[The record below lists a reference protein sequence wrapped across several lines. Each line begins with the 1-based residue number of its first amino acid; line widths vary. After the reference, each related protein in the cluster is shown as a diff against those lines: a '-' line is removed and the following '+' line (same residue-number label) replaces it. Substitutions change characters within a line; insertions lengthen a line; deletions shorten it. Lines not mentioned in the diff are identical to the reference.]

1 LSCVLPGSEQFY
13 RIPGENTM
21 QPNETQNRTALSI
34 FLKTMIFDALACLKT
49 KSLKKAILFRSL
61 QKMFGLSAHNVS
73 CELVQ
78 EKRCRFQI
86 SRFASTTD

>member
-34 FLKTMIFDALACLKT
+34 FLKTMIFDALA
-49 KSLKKAILFRSL
+49 
-61 QKMFGLSAHNVS
+61 
-73 CELVQ
+73 
-78 EKRCRFQI
+78 
-86 SRFASTTD
+86 

>member
-1 LSCVLPGSEQFY
+1 
-13 RIPGENTM
+13 
-21 QPNETQNRTALSI
+21 
-34 FLKTMIFDALACLKT
+34 
-49 KSLKKAILFRSL
+49 LKKAILFHSL